1 LIQNN
6 RLQDDFKFL
15 INNYG
20 NFSKMRSNQI
30 MVVLSYSMIFI
41 VSEIILLKFTS
52 YFKFNEYN
60 LKKMLKSYTHN
71 CILSSIL
78 KIRILDFYISCS
90 SSRPIILHF
99 LSIFII
105 IYDRKFINKFN
116 KITIF
121 GSFSIFLKE

>member
-1 LIQNN
+1 MIQNN
-6 RLQDDFKFL
+6 RLRDDFKFL

-30 MVVLSYSMIFI
+30 MVILSYSMIFI
-41 VSEIILLKFTS
+41 VSEIILLKFTP

-60 LKKMLKSYTHN
+60 LNKMLKSYSLN

-90 SSRPIILHF
+90 FSRPIILHF